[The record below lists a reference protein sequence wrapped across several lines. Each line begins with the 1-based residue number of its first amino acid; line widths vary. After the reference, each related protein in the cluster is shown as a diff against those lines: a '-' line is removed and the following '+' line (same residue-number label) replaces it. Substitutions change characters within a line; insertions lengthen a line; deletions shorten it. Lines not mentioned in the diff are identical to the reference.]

1 MGECIEKRFLFFEH
15 KGTRI
20 FETRKPLFEKKP
32 HIPCFLNY
40 QPILTNKTLLFL
52 DKPSLYGLS
61 HLSTYSF
68 SVSLRASTRNLILRL
83 FNATRCVPTGLI
95 GWDAGACPA
104 RHGWYIAL
112 FACPKVYRKK
122 EPFFDTLPKKSS
134 ANSIYNIMFA
144 RVRKLRPRSITIVQ
158 TLRLIIL
165 QPYD

>member
-1 MGECIEKRFLFFEH
+1 MLRGRSFLTRANIILYILLEEVLGECIEKRFLFFEH

-20 FETRKPLFEKKP
+20 FETRKPLFKKKP

-83 FNATRCVPTGLI
+83 FNATRCVPTGLT
-95 GWDAGACPA
+95 GWDAGSSPA
-104 RHGWYIAL
+104 GHGERMML
-112 FACPKVYRKK
+112 Q
-122 EPFFDTLPKKSS
+122 FDTPFLF
-134 ANSIYNIMFA
+134 YC
-144 RVRKLRPRSITIVQ
+144 
-158 TLRLIIL
+158 II
-165 QPYD
+165 QEI